1 VNTKEQE
8 SFGEENVTGG
18 KMNMRHCLFFS
29 WRAKCKIDMKG
40 SGQMENSVAGSKQ
53 SQLSQYIPPK
63 GMYETFEDE
72 AHYLEKVKEWGL
84 STKKEF
90 WYKDRFQHCLVSI
103 KGFEVF
109 GETAEYNTLVIEFP
123 DGNLTCIQP
132 AYLKEMQSSSFG
144 KEIIVQT
151 GDVPNVKS
159 EAADNAETSSPVA
172 APTKKTASPTVEKA
186 EKTPKA
192 AADKPA
198 KAKKEKAPKLVLPE
212 DKVQFTAKVKQFALS
227 WNHFNEDN
235 DEVVVF
241 EDVRIEQEEP
251 IEVGLAWGS
260 HSKTLKKLELESGQ
274 ELEFNGKIVK
284 KSLPKGKD
292 VEDEAL
298 LLDVSVA
305 YKINN
310 PSKIVKK

>member
-1 VNTKEQE
+1 
-8 SFGEENVTGG
+8 
-18 KMNMRHCLFFS
+18 M
-29 WRAKCKIDMKG
+29 A
-40 SGQMENSVAGSKQ
+40 NSVAGTSQ
-53 SQLSQYIPPK
+53 SHLTQYIPPK
-63 GMYETFEDE
+63 GMYEEFEDE

-90 WYKDRFQHCLVSI
+90 WYKDRYQHCLVSI
-103 KGFEVF
+103 KGYEIF
-109 GETAEYNTLVIEFP
+109 GETAEFNTLVIEFP
-123 DGNLTCIQP
+123 DGNLTCIHP

-144 KEIIVQT
+144 KEIIAQAS
-151 GDVPNVKS
+151 GDEVVEVKK
-159 EAADNAETSSPVA
+159 EM
-172 APTKKTASPTVEKA
+172 
-186 EKTPKA
+186 PKA
-192 AADKPA
+192 AAPAEAKAEKPA
-198 KAKKEKAPKLVLPE
+198 KKEKVKKEKAPKLVLPE
-212 DKVQFTAKVKQFALS
+212 VKVHFTATVKQFALS

-241 EDVRIEQEEP
+241 ENIRIEQDEP

-260 HSKTLKKLELESGQ
+260 HSKTLKKHELEPGQ
-274 ELEFNGKIVK
+274 QLEFDGKIVK

-292 VEDEAL
+292 VEDESM

>member
-1 VNTKEQE
+1 MV
-8 SFGEENVTGG
+8 
-18 KMNMRHCLFFS
+18 
-29 WRAKCKIDMKG
+29 
-40 SGQMENSVAGSKQ
+40 NSVAGTNQ
-53 SQLSQYIPPK
+53 SHLTQYIPPK
-63 GMYETFEDE
+63 GEYEQFENE

-90 WYKDRFQHCLVSI
+90 WYKDRNQHCLVTI
-103 KGFEVF
+103 KGYEIF
-109 GETAEYNTLVIEFP
+109 GDTVEFNTLVIEFP
-123 DGNLTCIQP
+123 DGNLTCIHP

-144 KEIIVQT
+144 KEIIIQ
-151 GDVPNVKS
+151 NS
-159 EAADNAETSSPVA
+159 EAGSVKAKTAQVNAES
-172 APTKKTASPTVEKA
+172 APSADVKP
-186 EKTPKA
+186 EKTPK
-192 AADKPA
+192 KP
-198 KAKKEKAPKLVLPE
+198 KEKKEKSPKLVLPE
-212 DKVQFTAKVKQFALS
+212 EKVHFTGRVKQFALS

-260 HSKTLKKLELESGQ
+260 HSKTLKKLELAPGMD
-274 ELEFNGKIVK
+274 LEFDGKIVK

-292 VEDEAL
+292 VEDESL
-298 LLDVSVA
+298 LLDVSVG

>member
-1 VNTKEQE
+1 
-8 SFGEENVTGG
+8 
-18 KMNMRHCLFFS
+18 M
-29 WRAKCKIDMKG
+29 A
-40 SGQMENSVAGSKQ
+40 NSVAGSKQ
-53 SQLSQYIPPK
+53 SKLSQYIPPK

-72 AHYLEKVKEWGL
+72 AHYLQKVKEWGL
-84 STKKEF
+84 STKKDF

-123 DGNLTCIQP
+123 DGSLTCIHP

-144 KEIIVQT
+144 KEIIEQT
-151 GDVPNVKS
+151 GDVP
-159 EAADNAETSSPVA
+159 EGTPEITANAEISIPADAQTENTASLATDKVE
-172 APTKKTASPTVEKA
+172 KTA
-186 EKTPKA
+186 KA
-192 AADKPA
+192 AAAKP
-198 KAKKEKAPKLVLPE
+198 KKEKAPKLVLPE
-212 DKVQFTAKVKQFALS
+212 DKVQFSAKVKQFALS

-235 DEVVVF
+235 DEVIVF

-260 HSKTLKKLELESGQ
+260 HSKTLKKLELEPGQ

-292 VEDEAL
+292 VEDEAM

>member
-1 VNTKEQE
+1 
-8 SFGEENVTGG
+8 
-18 KMNMRHCLFFS
+18 M
-29 WRAKCKIDMKG
+29 A
-40 SGQMENSVAGSKQ
+40 NSVAGSNQ
-53 SQLSQYIPPK
+53 SHLTQYIPPK
-63 GMYETFEDE
+63 GMYEKFEDE
-72 AHYLEKVKEWGL
+72 THYLEKVKEWGL

-90 WYKDRFQHCLVSI
+90 WYKDRFQHCLVTI
-103 KGFEVF
+103 KGYEVF
-109 GETAEYNTLVIEFP
+109 GETAEYNTLVIEFS
-123 DGNLTCIQP
+123 DGSLTCIHP
-132 AYLKEMQSSSFG
+132 AYLKEMQSSGFG
-144 KEIIVQT
+144 KEIIEQT
-151 GDVPNVKS
+151 GDVPEATKS
-159 EAADNAETSSPVA
+159 EGTKNAKTTVPAA
-172 APTKKTASPTVEKA
+172 APTKKTARPTVDKA
-186 EKTPKA
+186 EKTAKA
-192 AADKPA
+192 SADKPA

-212 DKVQFTAKVKQFALS
+212 EKVQFTAKVKQFALS

-260 HSKTLKKLELESGQ
+260 HSKTLKKLELEPGQ

-292 VEDEAL
+292 VEDEDM
-298 LLDVSVA
+298 LLDVAVA